1 MSGAGVLLWATR
13 SLVVRA
19 FVGEIVDPATA
30 AMTGSILVV
39 AALFQVFDGAQVAL
53 AGALRGLRDT
63 GRPAVLAALS
73 YLVVGPVVAW
83 VLARP
88 LGLGVIG
95 IWLGLAAALATV
107 TGLFA
112 LRLLRLTRGR

>member
-1 MSGAGVLLWATR
+1 MLDLALGAQTSAVRGLF
-13 SLVVRA
+13 LVSPDGREEDVRA
-19 FVGEIVDPATA
+19 QIRRPPFSAC
-30 AMTGSILVV
+30 
-39 AALFQVFDGAQVAL
+39 
-53 AGALRGLRDT
+53 ALRGLRDT
-63 GRPAVLAALS
+63 GRPAVHAALS

-83 VLARP
+83 VLARA

-107 TGLFA
+107 TVLLA